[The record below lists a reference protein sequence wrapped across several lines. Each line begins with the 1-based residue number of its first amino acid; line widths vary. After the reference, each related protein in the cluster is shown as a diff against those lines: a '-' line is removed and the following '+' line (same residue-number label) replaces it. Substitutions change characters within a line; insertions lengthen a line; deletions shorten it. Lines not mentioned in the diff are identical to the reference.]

1 MKICNA
7 SGKRGVATQRSML
20 KFFLHKMRGFFF
32 GHEHKNSMC
41 STRKIHPRSGVRAP
55 NKGAHF
61 AKNEPLHSPKK
72 KFQSKTRLRK
82 AV

>member
-1 MKICNA
+1 MNICNA

-20 KFFLHKMRGFFF
+20 KFFFYIKCVVFF

-41 STRKIHPRSGVRAP
+41 STRKIPPRSGVRAP